1 MPQLKGY
8 YSYTKV
14 NFACMLALK
23 CETQRQIR
31 KHDISEKE
39 NKITT
44 TKQTQQHFVTVSLC
58 SDFPFC
64 LLHFVKINYC
74 FSKYINITVTWVY
87 FIELLHTVTQWHEYS
102 NYCKLVAVC
111 RSNRISFFFFLRCCA
126 LRACSETCCK
136 ASQQFL

>member
-44 TKQTQQHFVTVSLC
+44 TKQTQQHFVTVFHDAVIFL
-58 SDFPFC
+58 FVFC
-64 LLHFVKINYC
+64 T
-74 FSKYINITVTWVY
+74 S
-87 FIELLHTVTQWHEYS
+87 S
-102 NYCKLVAVC
+102 
-111 RSNRISFFFFLRCCA
+111 RSIIAFQN
-126 LRACSETCCK
+126 T
-136 ASQQFL
+136 